1 MVKCVSDHTGARLV
15 RQDGRGGGE
24 YKRGGK
30 SKTWFG
36 RFLLSQGYI
45 KRSHWQVRVRNL
57 IERERNSN
65 QSKAFSTEDSTDVV
79 QKSNKKR
86 QVPNCCLKY
95 SSIYL
100 SRCHNFPPTLE
111 SWFRISP
118 PKEILPIFTLARG
131 LYHKTQSGEIIFS
144 ILVLNIGSK
153 LSRLAPRQ
161 FYVRSCFILKVHID

>member
-1 MVKCVSDHTGARLV
+1 MFQTTQGPVSSV
-15 RQDGRGGGE
+15 RMAEGGGE

-45 KRSHWQVRVRNL
+45 KRSHWQVRARNL

-111 SWFRISP
+111 SWFQISP
-118 PKEILPIFTLARG
+118 PKKFSQYLHWLGVYTIKHNLVRSFF
-131 LYHKTQSGEIIFS
+131 QFWFS
-144 ILVLNIGSK
+144 IS
-153 LSRLAPRQ
+153 APN
-161 FYVRSCFILKVHID
+161 FLG

>member
-111 SWFRISP
+111 SWFQISP
-118 PKEILPIFTLARG
+118 PKKFSQYLHWLGVYTIKHNLVRSFF
-131 LYHKTQSGEIIFS
+131 QFWFS
-144 ILVLNIGSK
+144 IS
-153 LSRLAPRQ
+153 APN
-161 FYVRSCFILKVHID
+161 CLG

>member
-1 MVKCVSDHTGARLV
+1 MCFRPHRGPSRPSGWP
-15 RQDGRGGGE
+15 RGGGE

-45 KRSHWQVRVRNL
+45 KRSHWQVRARNL

-111 SWFRISP
+111 SWFQISP
-118 PKEILPIFTLARG
+118 PKKFSQYLHWLGVYTIKHNLVRSFF
-131 LYHKTQSGEIIFS
+131 QFWFS
-144 ILVLNIGSK
+144 IS
-153 LSRLAPRQ
+153 APN
-161 FYVRSCFILKVHID
+161 FLG

>member
-1 MVKCVSDHTGARLV
+1 MVKCVSEYAGARLV

-111 SWFRISP
+111 SWFQISP
-118 PKEILPIFTLARG
+118 PKKFSQYLHWLGVYTIKHNLVRSFF
-131 LYHKTQSGEIIFS
+131 QFWFS
-144 ILVLNIGSK
+144 IS
-153 LSRLAPRQ
+153 APN
-161 FYVRSCFILKVHID
+161 CLG